1 MSLQT
6 LTHIDALQHALS
18 HPHPPDNREAGFLRA
33 MQQDARRPRLA
44 HFIGIPSNDWLP
56 ALLEEIARAPPD
68 MPGDIRRYLAA
79 TRDTLYSLDQLDA
92 LASALAEK
100 YTPCRPTQ
108 DRLDAMAM
116 HRLNRL
122 VAHAQYGLVIRVTE
136 ETAERLRSQWARRS
150 AKRAAV
156 DEAQAR
162 VNEAQTCVDEAQARL
177 ERAGKR
183 LSRADA
189 DIVEDVWLLDRLAAA
204 CYRTWET
211 CETATPLWAAHV
223 KNLYAP

>member
-79 TRDTLYSLDQLDA
+79 TRHALYSLDQLDA

-100 YTPCRPTQ
+100 YTPRRPTQ

-116 HRLNRL
+116 HRLNHL
-122 VAHAQYGLVIRVTE
+122 VAHAQHGLVIRVTE

-150 AKRAAV
+150 AKRAA
-156 DEAQAR
+156 
-162 VNEAQTCVDEAQARL
+162 RL
-177 ERAGKR
+177 ERAGQR

-189 DIVEDVWLLDRLAAA
+189 DIVEDVWLLDRLATARD
-204 CYRTWET
+204 RTRET